1 MEYSKILDKV
11 HADLQRQ
18 EMKGLS
24 KYGGTLD
31 AEFSELQVLQHAYEE
46 ALDLCMYLA
55 KTIQIK
61 RKQALIELTQDE
73 PYERADKSGN
83 SEEGSGTQNTIPTT

>member
-1 MEYSKILDKV
+1 MSIILHKV
-11 HADLQRQ
+11 VKDLHKQ
-18 EMKGLS
+18 EMKGIR

-31 AEFSELQVLQHAYEE
+31 ADFSELEVLQHAYEE

-61 RKQALIELTQDE
+61 RKQVLIELTEHD
-73 PYERADKSGN
+73 PYERTDKSGN

>member
-1 MEYSKILDKV
+1 MSNILDKV

-18 EMKGLS
+18 EQKGLN

-31 AEFSELQVLQHAYEE
+31 KPFSELDTLKHAYEE

-55 KTIQIK
+55 KTIETK

-73 PYERADKSGN
+73 PYERRTESGD
-83 SEEGSGTQNTIPTT
+83 SEEGSGVSNTLPTT

>member
-1 MEYSKILDKV
+1 MSKILDKV

-18 EMKGLS
+18 EQKGVN

-31 AEFSELQVLQHAYEE
+31 AEFSEMQVLQHAYEE

-55 KTIQIK
+55 KTIETK

-73 PYERADKSGN
+73 PYERTTENGN
-83 SEEGSGTQNTIPTT
+83 SEEGSGVSGTLQTT

>member
-1 MEYSKILDKV
+1 MSIILHKV
-11 HADLQRQ
+11 VKDLHKQ
-18 EMKGLS
+18 EMKGIR

-31 AEFSELQVLQHAYEE
+31 AEFGELEVLQHAYEE

-73 PYERADKSGN
+73 PYERTDKSGN
-83 SEEGSGTQNTIPTT
+83 SEEGGGTATIIPTT

>member
-1 MEYSKILDKV
+1 MSIILHKV
-11 HADLQRQ
+11 VKDLHKQ
-18 EMKGLS
+18 EMKGIS

-73 PYERADKSGN
+73 PYERTDKSGN
-83 SEEGSGTQNTIPTT
+83 SEEGIGISNTIQTT

>member
-1 MEYSKILDKV
+1 MSNILNKV

-18 EMKGLS
+18 EQKGLN

-31 AEFSELQVLQHAYEE
+31 KPFGELETLKHAYEE

-55 KTIQIK
+55 KTI
-61 RKQALIELTQDE
+61 ET
-73 PYERADKSGN
+73 YEQRRNESGD
-83 SEEGSGTQNTIPTT
+83 SEERERTSGTV

>member
-1 MEYSKILDKV
+1 MSIILHKV
-11 HADLQRQ
+11 VKDLHKQ
-18 EMKGLS
+18 EMKGIR

-31 AEFSELQVLQHAYEE
+31 ADFSELEVLQHAYEE

-73 PYERADKSGN
+73 PYERTDKSGD
-83 SEEGSGTQNTIPTT
+83 SEEGSGVSNIIPTT

>member
-1 MEYSKILDKV
+1 MSIILHKV
-11 HADLQRQ
+11 VKDLHKQ
-18 EMKGLS
+18 EMKGIR

-31 AEFSELQVLQHAYEE
+31 ADFSELEILQHAYEE

-61 RKQALIELTQDE
+61 RKQALIELTQNE
-73 PYERADKSGN
+73 PYERTDKSGDC
-83 SEEGSGTQNTIPTT
+83 EEGSGTQNTIPTT

>member
-1 MEYSKILDKV
+1 MSIILDKV

-18 EMKGLS
+18 ELKGIS

-31 AEFSELQVLQHAYEE
+31 AEFSELEVLQHAYEE

-55 KTIQIK
+55 KTILIK
-61 RKQALIELTQDE
+61 RKQALIELTQNE
-73 PYERADKSGN
+73 PYERTDKSGD
-83 SEEGSGTQNTIPTT
+83 SEEGSGVSNTIQTT

>member
-1 MEYSKILDKV
+1 MSIILDKV

-18 EMKGLS
+18 EMKGIR

-31 AEFSELQVLQHAYEE
+31 ADFSELEVLQHAYEE

-73 PYERADKSGN
+73 HYERTDKSGD
-83 SEEGSGTQNTIPTT
+83 SEEDSTSRSGATETL

>member
-1 MEYSKILDKV
+1 MSIILEKV

-18 EMKGLS
+18 EQKGLS

-31 AEFSELQVLQHAYEE
+31 ADLSELEVLQHAYEE

-73 PYERADKSGN
+73 PYERTDKSGN
-83 SEEGSGTQNTIPTT
+83 SEEGSGTETTLPTT

>member
-1 MEYSKILDKV
+1 MSNILNKV

-18 EMKGLS
+18 EQKGLN

-31 AEFSELQVLQHAYEE
+31 KPFSELETLKHAYEE

-55 KTIQIK
+55 KTI
-61 RKQALIELTQDE
+61 ET
-73 PYERADKSGN
+73 YEQRRNESGD
-83 SEEGSGTQNTIPTT
+83 SEERERTSGTV

>member
-1 MEYSKILDKV
+1 MSNILNKV

-18 EMKGLS
+18 ELKGLN

-31 AEFSELQVLQHAYEE
+31 KPFSELETIKHAYEE

-55 KTIQIK
+55 KTI
-61 RKQALIELTQDE
+61 ET
-73 PYERADKSGN
+73 YEQRRNESGD
-83 SEEGSGTQNTIPTT
+83 SEERERTSGTV

>member
-1 MEYSKILDKV
+1 MSKILERV

-18 EMKGLS
+18 ELKGLN

-31 AEFSELQVLQHAYEE
+31 KPFSELETLKHAYEE

-55 KTIQIK
+55 KTID
-61 RKQALIELTQDE
+61 T
-73 PYERADKSGN
+73 YEQRRTESGD
-83 SEEGSGTQNTIPTT
+83 SEEDSTSRKGIGETL

>member
-1 MEYSKILDKV
+1 MSNILNKV

-18 EMKGLS
+18 ELKGLN

-31 AEFSELQVLQHAYEE
+31 KPFSELETLKHAYEE

-55 KTIQIK
+55 KTIETHEQ
-61 RKQALIELTQDE
+61 RRTE
-73 PYERADKSGN
+73 SGD
-83 SEEGSGTQNTIPTT
+83 SEERSGTGNTLPTT

>member
-1 MEYSKILDKV
+1 MSIILDKV

-18 EMKGLS
+18 EMKGIR

-31 AEFSELQVLQHAYEE
+31 SDLSELQVLQHAYEE

-61 RKQALIELTQDE
+61 RNQALIELTQDE
-73 PYERADKSGN
+73 PYERTDESGDFK
-83 SEEGSGTQNTIPTT
+83 EGSGTETTLPTT

>member
-1 MEYSKILDKV
+1 MKISYYGGIVKEDSNILNKV

-18 EMKGLS
+18 EQKGLS

-31 AEFSELQVLQHAYEE
+31 AEFSELDVLQHAYEE

-55 KTIQIK
+55 KTIETHEQ
-61 RKQALIELTQDE
+61 RRIE
-73 PYERADKSGN
+73 SGN
-83 SEEGSGTQNTIPTT
+83 SEEGSGTSGTI

>member
-1 MEYSKILDKV
+1 MSKILDKV

-18 EMKGLS
+18 EQKGLN

-31 AEFSELQVLQHAYEE
+31 APFSELEMLHHAYEE

-55 KTIQIK
+55 K
-61 RKQALIELTQDE
+61 LIEIKTDE
-73 PYERADKSGN
+73 RIREAKSRD
-83 SEEGSGTQNTIPTT
+83 SQEGSGTKTIIPTT

>member
-1 MEYSKILDKV
+1 MSIILHKV
-11 HADLQRQ
+11 VKDLHNQ
-18 EMKGLS
+18 EMKGIR

-31 AEFSELQVLQHAYEE
+31 ADFSELEMLNHAYEE

-73 PYERADKSGN
+73 PYERTDKSGD
-83 SEEGSGTQNTIPTT
+83 SEERIGTQNTIPTT

>member
-1 MEYSKILDKV
+1 MSIILDKV
-11 HADLQRQ
+11 YADLQRQ
-18 EMKGLS
+18 EMKGIR

-31 AEFSELQVLQHAYEE
+31 SDLSELQVLQHAYEE

-55 KTIQIK
+55 KTIKIK

-73 PYERADKSGN
+73 PYERTDKSGN
-83 SEEGSGTQNTIPTT
+83 SEEGSGSQNTLPTT

>member
-1 MEYSKILDKV
+1 MSNILDKV

-18 EMKGLS
+18 EQKGLN

-31 AEFSELQVLQHAYEE
+31 AEFSEIQVLQHAYEE

-55 KTIQIK
+55 KTIEIK

-73 PYERADKSGN
+73 PYERTDKSGD
-83 SEEGSGTQNTIPTT
+83 SEERIGVSNTIPTT

>member
-1 MEYSKILDKV
+1 MSKILNKV

-18 EMKGLS
+18 EHKGLN

-31 AEFSELQVLQHAYEE
+31 KPFSELETLKHAYEE

-55 KTIQIK
+55 KTIETYEQ
-61 RKQALIELTQDE
+61 RRIE
-73 PYERADKSGN
+73 SGD
-83 SEEGSGTQNTIPTT
+83 SEEGSGVSGIV

>member
-1 MEYSKILDKV
+1 MSIILHKV
-11 HADLQRQ
+11 VKDLHKQ
-18 EMKGLS
+18 EMKGIR

-31 AEFSELQVLQHAYEE
+31 ADLSELEVLQHAYEE

-73 PYERADKSGN
+73 PYERTDKSGN
-83 SEEGSGTQNTIPTT
+83 SEEGSGTQNTLPTT

>member
-1 MEYSKILDKV
+1 MSNILNKV

-18 EMKGLS
+18 EQKGLN

-31 AEFSELQVLQHAYEE
+31 KPFSELETLKHAYEE

-55 KTIQIK
+55 KTI
-61 RKQALIELTQDE
+61 ET
-73 PYERADKSGN
+73 YEQRRTESGD
-83 SEEGSGTQNTIPTT
+83 SEERSGTSNTLPTT

>member
-1 MEYSKILDKV
+1 MRKISYYGGVVKEDSNILNKV

-18 EMKGLS
+18 EQKGLN

-31 AEFSELQVLQHAYEE
+31 AEFSEMQVLQHAYEE

-55 KTIQIK
+55 KTID
-61 RKQALIELTQDE
+61 T
-73 PYERADKSGN
+73 YEQRRTESGD
-83 SEEGSGTQNTIPTT
+83 STIGERTSREV

>member
-1 MEYSKILDKV
+1 MSNILDKV

-18 EMKGLS
+18 EQKGLN

-31 AEFSELQVLQHAYEE
+31 KPFSELETLKHAYEE

-55 KTIQIK
+55 KTIDTYEQ
-61 RKQALIELTQDE
+61 RRIESGDSTTG
-73 PYERADKSGN
+73 ER
-83 SEEGSGTQNTIPTT
+83 TIREV

>member
-1 MEYSKILDKV
+1 MSNILNKV

-18 EMKGLS
+18 EQKGLN

-31 AEFSELQVLQHAYEE
+31 KPFSELETLKHAYEE

-55 KTIQIK
+55 KTI
-61 RKQALIELTQDE
+61 ET
-73 PYERADKSGN
+73 YEQRRNESGDC
-83 SEEGSGTQNTIPTT
+83 EERERTSGTL